1 MPEFVAALRS
11 AGVTHLVDVRT
22 APYSRFRP
30 EFSREPLATALDA
43 HGIRYVFMGRELG
56 GKPGG
61 KPDYAQMRLRP
72 AFLEGLARL
81 EAANQAGRR
90 IALMCAEAKPQACH
104 RTKLLAEELV
114 ARGTAV
120 RHIDEH
126 GELRSHDEI
135 MQRVTGGQGSLF
147 DRDSLLDPPAP
158 AIPSIPSSSISTPKS
173 NCSFGSLNM
182 CDASATQLG

>member
-30 EFSREPLATALDA
+30 EFSREPLAAALEA
-43 HGIRYVFMGRELG
+43 ESIRYVFMGRELG

-104 RTKLLAEELV
+104 RTKLVAEELV
-114 ARGTAV
+114 ARGTPV

-126 GELRSHDEI
+126 GDLRSHAEI
-135 MQRVTGGQGSLF
+135 MRCVTGGQESLF
-147 DRDSLLDPPAP
+147 DRDGLVDGPAP

-182 CDASATQLG
+182 CGASATQLG